1 MSRRGFIGS
10 ESVGLKLI
18 VSSEP
23 LLRLLRHTSPRGKNI
38 SESMAP
44 RRRRMELPNWGI
56 PVSYA
61 VIAVLAALALLRI
74 ESRWLPAID
83 SGMSP
88 VAAVVVY
95 ASVASGMMALTG
107 VVFSLVFVMVQFS
120 AIAYSPRLVHWI
132 VRDRVLWHSLGVFT
146 ATFLYALGAI
156 AWLDRNRSGNT
167 PFFSGWLVIILML
180 ASVAML
186 VALVDRI
193 SLFQI
198 RRMLSLTGDHGR
210 RVIETMY
217 PPLEAPMAIA
227 APEELQQYPQTQT
240 VVHLGRPRAIQWLDE
255 KTLLTLS
262 SAAGGI
268 VEVASSAGDF
278 VVEGTLLLRV
288 YGGTQHINEKALREA
303 FGMGGDRT
311 FEQDPKYALR
321 LLVDIAI
328 KALSPAVN
336 DPTTAVQALDQ
347 IEDLLRRLGSRRL
360 EIGATRDNSGKLRLV
375 ISYPGWEDFLDLAFE
390 EIRFYGANSVQV
402 MRRMK
407 ALISDLILAL
417 PQERHKPLLQYQ
429 QKLSTSIGRTFGS
442 VEDQQQASVEDR
454 QGLGHPRKHLE
465 RP

>member
-1 MSRRGFIGS
+1 
-10 ESVGLKLI
+10 
-18 VSSEP
+18 
-23 LLRLLRHTSPRGKNI
+23 
-38 SESMAP
+38 MAP
-44 RRRRMELPNWGI
+44 WRRKIELPNWGI
-56 PVSYA
+56 PISYA
-61 VIAVLAALALLRI
+61 VIAVFVALTLPRF
-74 ESRWLPAID
+74 ESRWLPTID
-83 SGMSP
+83 SGLSP
-88 VAAVVVY
+88 VAAVVIY
-95 ASVASGMMALTG
+95 SSVASGMMALTG
-107 VVFSLVFVMVQFS
+107 VVFSLAFVMVQFS

-156 AWLDRNRSGNT
+156 AWLDRYHSGNA
-167 PFFSGWLVIILML
+167 PFFSGWLVILLML

-210 RVIETMY
+210 SVIEALY
-217 PPLEAPMAIA
+217 PPLETPPAIA

-240 VVHLGRPRAIQWLDE
+240 VLHIGRPRAIQWLDE

-262 SAAGGI
+262 SRAGGI
-268 VEVASSAGDF
+268 VEVLSSAGDF
-278 VVEGTLLLRV
+278 VVEGTPLLRV
-288 YGGTQHINEKALREA
+288 YGGTQPIDEKAFRKA

-328 KALSPAVN
+328 KALSPAIN

-347 IEDLLRRLGSRRL
+347 IEDLLRRLGARQL
-360 EIGATRDNSGKLRLV
+360 EIGTTRDDSGKLRLV
-375 ISYPGWEDFLDLAFE
+375 ISYPEWEDFLDLAFE

-407 ALISDLILAL
+407 ALVSDLISAL

-429 QKLSTSIGRTFGS
+429 QRLSTSIGRSFANA
-442 VEDQQQASVEDR
+442 EDQQQASVEDR
-454 QGLGHPRKHLE
+454 QGLGRPRK
-465 RP
+465 RT

>member
-1 MSRRGFIGS
+1 
-10 ESVGLKLI
+10 
-18 VSSEP
+18 
-23 LLRLLRHTSPRGKNI
+23 
-38 SESMAP
+38 MAP
-44 RRRRMELPNWGI
+44 RRRKIELPNWSI

-61 VIAVLAALALLRI
+61 VVAIVVALTLPRF
-74 ESRWLPAID
+74 ESRWLPAVE

-88 VAAVVVY
+88 VAAVVIY
-95 ASVASGMMALTG
+95 SSVASGMMALTG
-107 VVFSLVFVMVQFS
+107 VVFSLAFVMVQFS

-132 VRDRVLWHSLGVFT
+132 IRDRVLWHSLGVFT

-156 AWLDRNRSGNT
+156 AWLDRNHSGDT
-167 PFFSGWLVIILML
+167 PFFSGWLVIVLML

-210 RVIETMY
+210 QVIEDMY
-217 PPLEAPMAIA
+217 PPLEAPITIA
-227 APEELQQYPQTQT
+227 GDEEFQQYPVTQT
-240 VVHLGRPRAIQWLDE
+240 LLHIGRPRAIQYVDE
-255 KTLLTLS
+255 RILLALS

-268 VEVASSAGDF
+268 VEVASPAGDF
-278 VVEGTLLLRV
+278 VVEGSVLLRV
-288 YGGTQHINEKALREA
+288 YGATQSIAEKPLRKT

-328 KALSPAVN
+328 KALSPSIN

-360 EIGATRDNSGKLRLV
+360 EIGATRDSSGKLRLV
-375 ISYPGWEDFLDLAFE
+375 TSYPGWEDFLDLAFE
-390 EIRFYGANSVQV
+390 EIRYYGANSVQV

-407 ALISDLILAL
+407 ALVSDLISAL
-417 PQERHKPLLQYQ
+417 PEERHPPLLHYQ
-429 QKLSTSIGRTFGS
+429 QKLNTSIDRSFANA
-442 VEDQQQASVEDR
+442 EDRHQASMEDK
-454 QGLGHPRKHLE
+454 QGLGHPRK
-465 RP
+465 RT

>member
-1 MSRRGFIGS
+1 M
-10 ESVGLKLI
+10 
-18 VSSEP
+18 
-23 LLRLLRHTSPRGKNI
+23 
-38 SESMAP
+38 P
-44 RRRRMELPNWGI
+44 RRRRKIEMPNWGI

-61 VIAVLAALALLRI
+61 VIAVVVALMLPRF
-74 ESRWLPAID
+74 EDRWLPRID

-88 VAAVVVY
+88 VAAVVIY
-95 ASVASGMMALTG
+95 SSVASGMMALTG
-107 VVFSLVFVMVQFS
+107 VVFSLAFVMVQFS

-156 AWLDRNRSGNT
+156 AWLDRNHSGNT
-167 PFFSGWLVIILML
+167 PFFSGWLVVVLMF

-193 SLFQI
+193 SMFQV

-210 RVIETMY
+210 LVIESMY
-217 PPLEAPMAIA
+217 SSLEHPITIPSM
-227 APEELQQYPQTQT
+227 EELERYPETQT
-240 VVHLGRPRAIQWLDE
+240 VLHIGRPRAIQWLDE
-255 KTLLTLS
+255 KRLLTLS

-268 VEVASSAGDF
+268 IEVASPAGDF
-278 VVEGTLLLRV
+278 VVEGTVLLRV
-288 YGGTQHINEKALREA
+288 YGGTQHIDEKALRQA

-328 KALSPAVN
+328 RALSPAVN

-360 EIGATRDNSGKLRLV
+360 EIDATRDADGSLRLV
-375 ISYPGWEDFLDLAFE
+375 IPRPRWEDFLDLSLE
-390 EIRFYGANSVQV
+390 EIRFYGGNSVQV

-417 PQERHKPLLQYQ
+417 PQERHRPLQLYQ
-429 QKLSTSIGRTFGS
+429 QRLDAAIGKAFVDT
-442 VEDQQQASVEDR
+442 EDREQALIEDR
-454 QGLGHPRKHLE
+454 QGLGHPRRHS
-465 RP
+465 